1 MLWFLHNECSKKTYI
16 HWPLQGPVL
25 QSLCCFLRVPENTF
39 LSKIF
44 PTCLHVA
51 ELRLLHFAGTTKGS
65 SGLQRIQEAHE
76 QLLHSLWAHS
86 MLQEWAGW
94 LEELWCRCGGRT
106 QTKTVST

>member
-1 MLWFLHNECSKKTYI
+1 MNAQKKPISTG
-16 HWPLQGPVL
+16 PLQGPVL
-25 QSLCCFLRVPENTF
+25 QSLCCFLRVPKNTF

-51 ELRLLHFAGTTKGS
+51 ELRLLLFAGTTKGS
-65 SGLQRIQEAHE
+65 SELQRIQETHE